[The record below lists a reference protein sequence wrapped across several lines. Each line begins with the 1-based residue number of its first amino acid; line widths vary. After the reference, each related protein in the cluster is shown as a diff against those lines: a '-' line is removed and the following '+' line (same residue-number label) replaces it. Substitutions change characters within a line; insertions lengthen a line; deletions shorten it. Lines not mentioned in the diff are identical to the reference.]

1 MMSVLSTVI
10 PGRYVV
16 MGTSSWATN
25 GILSE
30 STQANKPVEIDINS
44 VGIYEAGKTVTV
56 YSDDKTLAGSVK
68 QVKLSPKKKIRFS
81 IPKNGGIVVM
91 D

>member
-1 MMSVLSTVI
+1 MERRH
-10 PGRYVV
+10 GEKWDVV
-16 MGTSSWATN
+16 RVNVSD
-25 GILSE
+25 
-30 STQANKPVEIDINS
+30 KPVEIYINS
-44 VGIYEAGKTVTV
+44 DGIYEAGKTVTV